1 MNKENKLQCQTKQT
15 IYDSSNC
22 QPKIAEMQFWS
33 EYDEMKEKDA
43 KHESIFHFQ
52 QPNLV
57 KLIN

>member
-1 MNKENKLQCQTKQT
+1 
-15 IYDSSNC
+15 
-22 QPKIAEMQFWS
+22 MQFWS